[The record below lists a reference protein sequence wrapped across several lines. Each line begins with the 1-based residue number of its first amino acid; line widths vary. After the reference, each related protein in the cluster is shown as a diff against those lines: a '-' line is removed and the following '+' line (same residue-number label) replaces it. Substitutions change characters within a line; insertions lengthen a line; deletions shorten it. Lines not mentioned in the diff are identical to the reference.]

1 MNSEELIIIVIV
13 GALVLALFS
22 AVLIV
27 GLGYWWFKKEQSRK
41 QNTTST
47 PQNIEKPMSTVE
59 NTTNDTSNKE
69 DFSAFA
75 PKKEAPVVGNNFPLH
90 TPPPPQQFSADELID
105 MEPPPLSDPNTE
117 DGIYNEQESPTE
129 ENLENSNTTT
139 INEGEEETLGEN
151 DATVLMMRPP
161 PKGIK
166 IKKPIV
172 KK

>member
-1 MNSEELIIIVIV
+1 MNSEGLIIIVIV
-13 GALVLALFS
+13 SAFVLAIFS
-22 AVLIV
+22 AVLIT
-27 GLGYWWFKKEQSRK
+27 GLGYWWFKQEQSKK
-41 QNTTST
+41 QSATPNKKDTVLSTGSNTSD
-47 PQNIEKPMSTVE
+47 VA
-59 NTTNDTSNKE
+59 SNKE
-69 DFSAFA
+69 DLSAFA
-75 PKKEAPVVGNNFPLH
+75 PPKEEPVINKAFPLQN
-90 TPPPPQQFSADELID
+90 PPPPQLFSKDELID

-129 ENLENSNTTT
+129 ENIEQSTTTT

-166 IKKPIV
+166 LKKPIV

>member
-1 MNSEELIIIVIV
+1 MNSEGLIIIVIV
-13 GALVLALFS
+13 GALVLTIIS

-27 GLGYWWFKKEQSRK
+27 GLLYWWFKNEQSKK
-41 QNTTST
+41 QHVEPKQTGKALSTDANTTS
-47 PQNIEKPMSTVE
+47 VA
-59 NTTNDTSNKE
+59 SNKE
-69 DFSAFA
+69 NFSAFA
-75 PKKEAPVVGNNFPLH
+75 PPKEEPVINKAFPLQN
-90 TPPPPQQFSADELID
+90 PPPPQLFSKDELID

-129 ENLENSNTTT
+129 ENIEQSTTTT

-166 IKKPIV
+166 LKKPIV